1 MIKTRQYCKATLHE
15 SLTERVACLQCEGG
29 QQNCAVSLRS
39 CSLGRGGGRSRWRHP
54 VVKSRSTLG
63 LLNPF
68 LATFA
73 RRFSACAPL
82 SATMSALRG
91 SPAPVAAAVLSW
103 ILLGVLTA
111 AVEAQTES
119 PPQLCK
125 SNALTQQKDWAAPL
139 CLVSPAAAESG
150 GSHMTEVGFTVIICT
165 LMNISWQWT
174 TAVIADCFLLH
185 HLNLR

>member
-1 MIKTRQYCKATLHE
+1 
-15 SLTERVACLQCEGG
+15 
-29 QQNCAVSLRS
+29 
-39 CSLGRGGGRSRWRHP
+39 
-54 VVKSRSTLG
+54 
-63 LLNPF
+63 
-68 LATFA
+68 
-73 RRFSACAPL
+73 
-82 SATMSALRG
+82 MSALRG
-91 SPAPVAAAVLSW
+91 SPAPVAAAALSW

-165 LMNISWQWT
+165 LMNIS
-174 TAVIADCFLLH
+174 
-185 HLNLR
+185 